1 LEERFNTRFS
11 ASRNDPGSRAMTSRW
26 DEEVDVLIVGSGA
39 AAFTAGIVAAEAG
52 QRSLILEKTD
62 MVGGSTAMSG
72 GVIWAPNNALM
83 RAAGVGDSYELARTY
98 LDACV
103 GDVGRASTPARR
115 HAFLTNAPKLIDFL
129 VERGMRFIY
138 ARGYSDYHET
148 EHPGG
153 LADGRSLV
161 GKILDA
167 RELGAWQHK
176 LRRNIERGNF
186 PLELGELRDLA
197 MNGRTWRSKRA
208 MLSMA
213 TRLMRMKFGQD
224 LVGTGSAIQGRLLRM
239 AVDRKVPI
247 RTGTEV
253 TRLLGED
260 GRITGVQIA
269 TSNGP
274 KSLRARRAVLLNS
287 GGFARS
293 EQMRDR
299 FLPQPSS
306 VEWTNA
312 NPGETGEILELA
324 IQHGAATALMDQCW
338 WVTTS
343 ILPDGSHLIHPFDMG
358 KPYCIMV
365 DSSGSRYVNEATSYV
380 AVGNAMYERQK
391 SVQAVPSWLVLDSQH
406 RQRYRWGAFD
416 IGEPPAEW
424 IERGYMK
431 RADSIEGL
439 ATQCAIDPARL
450 ATTVARFNGYAR
462 RGEDPDFNRGKSAY
476 DRLWLGDP
484 DVKPNGTLGALEKPP
499 FYAVQVFPGDVG
511 TCGGLVTDESS
522 RVLREDGSAIPGL
535 YAAGNVTASVLGRA
549 YPGAGASIAAGMVF
563 GYIAAQRIA
572 ASTPD
577 GA

>member
-1 LEERFNTRFS
+1 
-11 ASRNDPGSRAMTSRW
+11 MTARW
-26 DEEVDVLIVGSGA
+26 DEEVDVLIVGSGT
-39 AAFTAGIVAAEAG
+39 AAFTSAIVAIEAG
-52 QRSLILEKTD
+52 LRPLILEKTD
-62 MVGGSTAMSG
+62 MIGGSTAMSG

-83 RAAGVGDSYELARTY
+83 KAAGVADSYELARTY

-103 GDVGRASTPARR
+103 GDVGPASSSARR
-115 HAFLTNAPKLIDFL
+115 HAFLINIPKLVDFL
-129 VERGMRFIY
+129 VNRGMRFIY

-167 RELGAWQHK
+167 RGLGAWQHK

-208 MLSMA
+208 MLRMA
-213 TRLMRMKFGQD
+213 TRLVRVKFGQD

-239 AVDRKVPI
+239 ALDRNVPI
-247 RTGTEV
+247 RVSAPV
-253 TRLLGED
+253 TRLLSEK
-260 GRITGVQIA
+260 GRITGVQ
-269 TSNGP
+269 TMSSSGP
-274 KSLRARRAVLLNS
+274 KSIKARLAVLLNS

-293 EQMRDR
+293 EQMRER
-299 FLPQPSS
+299 FLPKPSS
-306 VEWTNA
+306 TEWTNA

-324 IQHGAATALMDQCW
+324 IEQGAASALMDQCW

-343 ILPDGSHLIHPFDMG
+343 ILPDRSHLIHPFDMG

-365 DSSGSRYVNEATSYV
+365 DSTGSRYVNEATSYV
-380 AVGNAMYERQK
+380 AVGNAMYEREK

-416 IGEPPAEW
+416 TGEPPAEW
-424 IERGYMK
+424 VSRGYMK
-431 RADSIEGL
+431 RADSIEAL
-439 ATQCAIDPARL
+439 AKQCGIGSAQL
-450 ATTVARFNGYAR
+450 TATVTRFNEFAR
-462 RGEDPDFNRGKSAY
+462 RGEDPDFGRGKSAY

-499 FYAVQVFPGDVG
+499 FFAVKVFPGDVG
-511 TCGGLVTDESS
+511 TCGGLLTDESS

-563 GYIAAQRIA
+563 GYIAAQHIAGSAPIA
-572 ASTPD
+572 A
-577 GA
+577 